1 MRTAV
6 DRTLAYACPSGANTL
21 SYGIVLTGSHH
32 KLAHTASSAAVCNWY
47 ATEAGRLLAAEIKNG
62 LDQVLPDIFGYHAV
76 QLGCMEPQLA
86 LLSASRI
93 KHRVRLD
100 IHPAADVV
108 ADSAALPFKADCIDL
123 ILLMHTLDFA
133 ADPQPI
139 LREVER
145 VLIPEGRLILVGL
158 NPWSLY
164 GLWGLLPR
172 RREQAP
178 WCGHFYSATKLRD
191 WLSLL
196 GLFVESCDYRGFRP
210 PLQQTRLLERL
221 ALMERVG
228 RRVFPFVGAARV
240 IVARKRV
247 ATLTPLKPRWH
258 RRGVLVPGKLGE
270 PAARLRAHGRGG

>member
-1 MRTAV
+1 
-6 DRTLAYACPSGANTL
+6 
-21 SYGIVLTGSHH
+21 
-32 KLAHTASSAAVCNWY
+32 
-47 ATEAGRLLAAEIKNG
+47 
-62 LDQVLPDIFGYHAV
+62 
-76 QLGCMEPQLA
+76 MEPQLA

-93 KHRVRLD
+93 KHHVRLD

-191 WLSLL
+191 WLSVL

-228 RRVFPFVGAARV
+228 RRVFPFLGAARV

-247 ATLTPLKPRWH
+247 ATLTPLKPRWPS
-258 RRGVLVPGKLGE
+258 RGGLVPGKLGE
-270 PAARLRAHGRGG
+270 PAARLRGYARGG